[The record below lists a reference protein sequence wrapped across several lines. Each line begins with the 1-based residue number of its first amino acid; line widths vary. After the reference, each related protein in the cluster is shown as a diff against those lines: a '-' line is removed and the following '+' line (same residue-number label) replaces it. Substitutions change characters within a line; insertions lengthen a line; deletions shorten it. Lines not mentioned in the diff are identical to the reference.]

1 MITRTHQTTCPE
13 QYLEAAGLDPRRVLY
28 FDIETTG
35 FKADRSSL
43 YMIGW
48 AAADQAESSACAPSW
63 SVTQSLAEDR
73 TEERPL
79 LKAFSRLVS
88 RYDAVIAF
96 NGERFDLPYL
106 RDRCAQH
113 GIPDPFSG
121 IRILDL
127 YRELR
132 PYRKVLGLEKLSQK
146 AVERFLGIRRTD
158 PYDGGQLIDV
168 YRLFRDHAAPDPD
181 WSLDALFLHNYED
194 VLGMLQL
201 TPLTAYGLAFRS
213 DTPVRAKVLR
223 QAVSPEKDAQP
234 EAPGILML
242 SREIPLLL
250 PVPFSLDR
258 GTFCL
263 EGAGAELTVR
273 IPLFR
278 QTLRH
283 FFPDYRNY
291 YYLPEEDRA
300 VHTSVGRFVDPAFR
314 KPAKAENCYVKKE
327 GVFLPGAPEGASAL
341 FRGSYREKQQWFE
354 MTQDFPDNAE
364 KLGMYF
370 DHLISSVMN

>member
-13 QYLEAAGLDPRRVLY
+13 QYLEAAGLDPCRVLY

-48 AAADQAESSACAPSW
+48 AVRDHSAVLSSAPSW
-63 SVTQSLAEDR
+63 TVTQVLAEDR
-73 TEERPL
+73 PEERL
-79 LKAFSRLVS
+79 LLEKFTHLLS
-88 RYDAVIAF
+88 RYDTVIAF

-106 RDRCAQH
+106 RDKCAQH

-127 YRELR
+127 YRDIR
-132 PYRKVLGLEKLSQK
+132 PYRKILGMEKLNQK

-168 YRLFRDHAAPDPD
+168 YRLYRDHAAPDPD

-194 VLGMLQL
+194 ILGMLQM
-201 TPLTAYGLAFRS
+201 TPLTAYDPAFRS
-213 DTPVRAKVLR
+213 DLPVRSALLPPPCSTEEAHPDCGEGVL
-223 QAVSPEKDAQP
+223 S
-234 EAPGILML
+234 LM
-242 SREIPLLL
+242 REIPLPL
-250 PVPFSLDR
+250 PVPFSFDR
-258 GTFCL
+258 GTFRL
-263 EGAGAELTVR
+263 EGREKELTVR
-273 IPLFR
+273 IPLLK

-291 YYLPEEDRA
+291 YYLPQEDRA
-300 VHTSVGRFVDPAFR
+300 VHASVGRFVDPAFR
-314 KPAKAENCYVKKE
+314 KPAKAETCYVKKE
-327 GVFLPGAPEGASAL
+327 SIFLPGAPEGVSAL
-341 FRGSYREKQQWFE
+341 FRASCREKQQWFE
-354 MTQDFPDNAE
+354 MTQEFLGDQE
-364 KLGMYF
+364 KLGIYF
-370 DHLISSVMN
+370 DSLISSVLN